1 MVYDSRVQIKENVDL
16 ERDKEAN
23 REDYE
28 EEVASFKRCVQSV
41 DMRITCIKVVKKYSE
56 TSCVILTAISSE
68 TWSVVLDFHR
78 KGFPKVPKLADLTIK
93 VRS

>member
-28 EEVASFKRCVQSV
+28 EEDASFKRCVQSV
-41 DMRITCIKVVKKYSE
+41 VEKRFLDNLVACLIGSLKTWHICVTSLQELLESKQRDLFKSAVRILIPVFLS
-56 TSCVILTAISSE
+56 
-68 TWSVVLDFHR
+68 
-78 KGFPKVPKLADLTIK
+78 FP
-93 VRS
+93 